1 MAGSGRKLADA
12 VLAGHL
18 AAGLTHAQAAV
29 KAGVSE
35 RTVRRRLDDPKFR
48 KLVEELKG
56 EAVGRAVNILGR
68 TMSGAAVELAKLLK
82 SEEEKTRLQAA
93 KAIIELGMK
102 ARQHADL
109 ERRLDEVE
117 ALLNGDGTGEP
128 DGATDPVAEA
138 GT

>member
-1 MAGSGRKLADA
+1 MAGSGRKHADE

-18 AAGLTHAQAAV
+18 AAGLPHAQAAA

-35 RTVRRRLDDPKFR
+35 RTVRRRLANAKFR

-82 SEEEKTRLQAA
+82 SGDEKTRLQAS
-93 KAIIELGMK
+93 KAIIELGLK

-109 ERRLDEVE
+109 ERRLDELE
-117 ALLNGDGTGEP
+117 SLLHRDGSS
-128 DGATDPVAEA
+128 
-138 GT
+138 